1 VVVALVSDPSPAR
14 IVELFSARDIDGWT
28 DEALAEDL
36 VELRRSID
44 LLEAEFARRLRRFEA
59 QRGYLS
65 ERAASLVA
73 WLRNRCR
80 MSAAA
85 AAQQAEVARRVP
97 ELPETGRALE
107 AGEIGFH
114 HAAVIA
120 RCATEVGASE
130 VRRVEMTLV
139 DAARKLDPGRLRLVT
154 RHLRHCVDPDGALD
168 AANDEHERRWLSIS
182 QTYGGLFVI
191 DGQLDAE
198 GGALVRAAIN
208 ALDTPAKDEDRTPRQ
223 RRADALV
230 ELVRRQLQGG
240 TLPEVAGQRPHVT
253 LTASVETL
261 QHAPGAPAAELSWA
275 GPVPAETARRVAC
288 DASVTRVTL
297 DASGEPIGVGRTS
310 RTVPPAM
317 RRALAV
323 RDKGCRFPGCD
334 RPPEWTD
341 AHHRRHWADG
351 GETKLDNLLLL
362 CRRHHRVVHELGC
375 ELGCELAAAPP

>member
-1 VVVALVSDPSPAR
+1 VVVALVSDPPPAR

-44 LLEAEFARRLRRFEA
+44 LLEVEFARRLRRFEA

-130 VRRVEMTLV
+130 VRRVETTLV

-154 RHLRHCVDPDGALD
+154 RHLRHCVDPDGALE

-198 GGALVRAAIN
+198 GGALVRAAID

-230 ELVRRQLQGG
+230 ELARRQLQGE

-261 QHAPGAPAAELSWA
+261 KRAPGAPAAELSWA
-275 GPVPAETARRVAC
+275 GAVPAETARRVAC
-288 DASVTRVTL
+288 DAAVTRVTL

-317 RRALAV
+317 RRALVV

-351 GETKLDNLLLL
+351 GETELDNLLLL

-375 ELGCELAAAPP
+375 ELAAAPP

>member
-1 VVVALVSDPSPAR
+1 MVVALVSDPPPAR

-44 LLEAEFARRLRRFEA
+44 LLEVEFARRLRRFEA

-130 VRRVEMTLV
+130 VRRVETTLV

-154 RHLRHCVDPDGALD
+154 RHLRHCVDPDGALE

-198 GGALVRAAIN
+198 GGALVRAAID

-230 ELVRRQLQGG
+230 ELARRQLQGE

-261 QHAPGAPAAELSWA
+261 KRAPGAPAAELSWA
-275 GPVPAETARRVAC
+275 GAVPAETARRVAC
-288 DASVTRVTL
+288 DAAVTRVTL

-317 RRALAV
+317 RRALVV

-351 GETKLDNLLLL
+351 GETELDNLLLL

-375 ELGCELAAAPP
+375 ELAAAPP